1 MRHITTYMKLLRR
14 TKHNVLATSFPL
26 FLIVLVRGVMTAAD
40 ARATVLMDKLQS
52 LTAAAAAAAV
62 T

>member
-1 MRHITTYMKLLRR
+1 MRHMIAGTKLLRR
-14 TKHNVLATSFPL
+14 TKHELWQRVFA
-26 FLIVLVRGVMTAAD
+26 VLVRGRYMAAAK

-52 LTAAAAAAAV
+52 LTAAAAV